1 MDVIA
6 PPIRPPA
13 LATLKKSF
21 SVPVPALTRLM
32 MVRLST
38 RTNGRGLAARP
49 IFKRYD
55 PKKPLRRGHIKSR
68 SDPRHCRGSGPHPV
82 IRVLCKPSNPYA
94 RHSGQAIIPV
104 LPPSTS
110 ASMAIRPSSLH
121 QGGHNE
127 QTVVPADPFAST
139 AAPRRSFPQVLFA
152 RCF

>member
-1 MDVIA
+1 
-6 PPIRPPA
+6 
-13 LATLKKSF
+13 
-21 SVPVPALTRLM
+21 M
-32 MVRLST
+32 MARHSDL
-38 RTNGRGLAARP
+38 TNGRGLAARS

-55 PKKPLRRGHIKSR
+55 PKKPLGRGHIKSH
-68 SDPRHCRGSGPHPV
+68 SDPHHCRGPGPRPV

-94 RHSGQAIIPV
+94 RHSEQAIIPV

-110 ASMAIRPSSLH
+110 SSMAIRPSSPH

-152 RCF
+152 PGEFLIPPTASLIWSTKPALLSAFARPA